1 MFSVPKE
8 LTHNQFEAEAQTIH
22 KEIKLKEPDYLKVQ
36 KQYKPPNSDNIDLFS
51 MTSVKTFLDLIPDD
65 YNSEKINI
73 TQQLQLNQTKRLT
86 AADIRRDLINRMRN
100 DGIDVV
106 HIYYPER
113 LQLYLN
119 SAPPQDSLLVS
130 TIQKALTNVD
140 KKVLNL
146 KFHLEIKAQL
156 EHIYDSEALLY
167 QKLQK
172 KDYQAQQQNQFNFKD
187 FVTKKL
193 MNTLYSKNSPM
204 IGRFTYSTIGNN
216 LCDFHKPRYSNEF
229 AVFRVSCADIR
240 NDIMNEPNLN
250 DDFSIRN
257 LYACEGRTVLFEH
270 LEPFPLGVSLPG
282 MGFQIQLKSAISKE
296 SIDMFQNRF
305 TPSVQTNDQ
314 TEDQGDETNS
324 QASLQSIQSR
334 MTGTTAVTNLK
345 TQTVQKPHKRTM
357 FPPIPQENTEPHC
370 LFVKSQFQRI
380 MKMFF
385 AGPYSHQTQPFLEG
399 SQGIMPFWSYGQQN
413 RFLLVRNRNQSIK
426 SSQGSVIKNKSVH
439 LSHSS
444 WQLRKLPLV
453 FSCGQL
459 IPRAEF
465 AVRGTKQKVDTQL
478 KAPKQTL
485 MDVNTY
491 IQSRFQLL
499 QSTCETENFQ
509 KVKKYI
515 SSIQINRTFK
525 ADKQMKV
532 DRDYT
537 LTLKILATENQM
549 ASGQYID
556 KFHKFCNDKE
566 HLRRV
571 LVIKEQYQK
580 DNLYLPGVFQLDRYI
595 GWQQLL
601 YSLMTDR
608 RLVNWTRLKQEQ
620 NDGKSWNMVDERTYT
635 AFGNKDSAFQYDQQ
649 LLIQPI
655 RSIIQNQIFTDQI
668 SHNKITDSYQE
679 RDFFVDPFKRGQIV
693 LCNSIFESQ
702 DVQTAMLI
710 WCRSINPESYVKK
723 PDVNIWAERMQQTIK
738 YDNTFVDMQEKKERY
753 PDYLLNE
760 EMVTQLV
767 NRIGFDTTKLVFD
780 KNQELFIP
788 VNNQGNSMGDRLSM
802 LKQKTPLEVGL
813 MLYQMLKQEAVED
826 KLKAD
831 DDLYAAIMYFTFM
844 NKQAQ
849 FQLFS
854 QQNDVMYTLIKQ
866 CDLLRSY
873 EWNDNQRFM
882 ARNGSFQYTQGCF
895 NLEKAR
901 DQLDKKYYKIN
912 FFKVNE
918 ILRNRILKLDNIHEI
933 LVKYET
939 QSLLSQIYTFEEM
952 EALLQADN
960 INGGNHKKPQ
970 KDAQHSITFTHK
982 DQQYRGIIPLTTAIE
997 QVKILTNYERKILD
1011 FLTYYSKMNE
1021 TQPLA
1026 PCHPRLVASCKFV
1039 GPQNPGNYNT
1049 VSADTSGSEIIPGLN
1064 GCELA
1069 FNRLSNQ
1076 YEVQNLNLQ
1085 LTVRSKE
1092 EQYVQQAE
1100 QDLML
1105 NPLPEIQ
1112 KLDANVF
1119 REFKKKVGDVLSVRE
1134 AKEQMFQSY
1143 PEVFTQEIPYLD
1155 IPSKE
1160 LYKKKTEYK
1169 CQGLI
1174 FLTQIKEIYTKPPRK
1189 EGMYIISQFIQD
1201 VMTCIVAVLVPW
1213 LKPYETIPA
1222 EYFIDEAS
1230 LFGALYEP
1238 DKKEVQTVTNRSFGI
1253 NSFFGACYQLLL
1265 NLRSWFSMN
1274 QDLIERAAISFV
1286 LKDISKYEMINLKEE
1301 EKVDER
1307 DFRFT
1312 AACAYAKGWMKV
1324 FDDTINQDIVLYV
1337 KRLQAEGGI
1346 ANNGIV
1352 MEWNEVEE

>member
-1 MFSVPKE
+1 MFAVPKE
-8 LTHNQFEAEAQTIH
+8 LTHNQFNTEAQTMQ
-22 KEIKLKEPDYLKVQ
+22 KEIKLKEPNYLKVQ
-36 KQYKPPNSDNIDLFS
+36 KQYKPPNIDNIDLFS
-51 MTSVKTFLDLIPDD
+51 MTSVKTFLDQIPDD

-73 TQQLQLNQTKRLT
+73 TQQLQLNQTKKQT
-86 AADIRRDLINRMRN
+86 TADIRRELIDRMQI
-100 DGIDVV
+100 DGTDI
-106 HIYYPER
+106 IQMYQPEK

-146 KFHLEIKAQL
+146 KFHLQTKAQL
-156 EHIYDSEALLY
+156 EHIYDSKSLLF

-172 KDYQAQQQNQFNFKD
+172 KDYQPQQPNQFNFKD

-216 LCDFHKPRYSNEF
+216 MCDFHKPRYSNEF
-229 AVFRVSCADIR
+229 AVFRVSCAETK
-240 NDIMNEPNLN
+240 NDIMSEPNIN
-250 DDFSIRN
+250 NESSVRN

-282 MGFQIQLKSAISKE
+282 MGFQIQLKSAISKD
-296 SIDMFQNRF
+296 SIGMFQNRF
-305 TPSVQTNDQ
+305 TSSVQTNDQ
-314 TEDQGDETNS
+314 AEDGDETNS

-334 MTGTTAVTNLK
+334 MTATTAVTNLK
-345 TQTVQKPHKRTM
+345 TQAVQKPHKRTM

-439 LSHSS
+439 LSYSS

-459 IPRAEF
+459 VPRAEF

-571 LVIKEQYQK
+571 IVIKEQYQK

-702 DVQTAMLI
+702 EVQTTTLI
-710 WCRSINPESYVKK
+710 WCRSIVPEIPIKK
-723 PDVNIWAERMQQTIK
+723 PLVQKCAETMQQTIR
-738 YDNTFVDMQEKKERY
+738 YDNTFVDVQEKKDRY

-760 EMVTQLV
+760 EIVTKLI
-767 NRIGFDTTKLVFD
+767 NIIGFDLTKQVFY
-780 KNQELFIP
+780 KNQELF
-788 VNNQGNSMGDRLSM
+788 NQGNSACDKSPM

-882 ARNGSFQYTQGCF
+882 ARNGSFQYNQGCF

-918 ILRNRILKLDNIHEI
+918 MLRNKILKLDNIHET

-939 QSLLSQIYTFEEM
+939 QSLLSQIYTYEEM
-952 EALLQADN
+952 EALLQADI
-960 INGGNHKKPQ
+960 INGGNTKKPQ
-970 KDAQHSITFTHK
+970 KDAEHSITLTHK
-982 DQQYRGIIPLTTAIE
+982 NKSYCGTIPLVTAIE

-1026 PCHPRLVASCKFV
+1026 PCHPRLVASCKYV

-1092 EQYVQQAE
+1092 EQYMQQAE

-1105 NPLPEIQ
+1105 NPLLKIQ
-1112 KLDANVF
+1112 KLDANAF

-1155 IPSKE
+1155 IPQKE
-1160 LYKKKTEYK
+1160 LTKKRAQYRCSSLK
-1169 CQGLI
+1169 
-1174 FLTQIKEIYTKPPRK
+1174 FLTQIKEDYSKPHRK
-1189 EGMYIISQFIQD
+1189 EGMHIISQFIQD
-1201 VMTCIVAVLVPW
+1201 IMTCIVAILVSI
-1213 LKPYETIPA
+1213 LKPSETIPA
-1222 EYFIDEAS
+1222 KYFTDEAS
-1230 LFGALYEP
+1230 FFGELYEP
-1238 DKKEVQTVTNRSFGI
+1238 DKKDVQTVKFGI
-1253 NSFFGACYQLLL
+1253 NSFFGASYQLLL

-1274 QDLIERAAISFV
+1274 QDLIERSAISFV
-1286 LKDISKYEMINLKEE
+1286 FKDLQQFEILNLKKE
-1301 EKVDER
+1301 EKES

-1346 ANNGIV
+1346 ANTGIV
-1352 MEWNEVEE
+1352 MEWNEDEE